1 MANADNAADY
11 GLTVEETTRPPG
23 VKSVDPAASLL
34 PGTHPG
40 NYERRN
46 ERRSLALETGV

>member
-1 MANADNAADY
+1 MTNSDNAADY

-34 PGTHPG
+34 PGTPG
-40 NYERRN
+40 NYERSN
-46 ERRSLALETGV
+46 EIRSLALQTGV